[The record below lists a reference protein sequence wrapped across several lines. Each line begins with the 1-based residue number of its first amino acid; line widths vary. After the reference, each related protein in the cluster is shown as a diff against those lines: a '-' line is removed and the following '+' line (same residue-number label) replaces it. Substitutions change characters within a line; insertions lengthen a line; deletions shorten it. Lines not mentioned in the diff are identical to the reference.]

1 MFVQIELGPCTFGPC
16 RNSQA
21 TSPLSC
27 WQNIHISLS
36 GLIEASIICQ
46 WKVPNMR
53 VSVIDLARNGFLFLK
68 SARPEYASARLD
80 PGVNAPRPVS
90 YLKAIYIYICWY
102 LKSSKLR
109 ISASSKLWWFCALN
123 VNFSNPRERPVRNF
137 QGFDCQIWTWWSSLS
152 SALFTLQ
159 LGGGIKG
166 EEIETCWMISLF
178 NQLEYDFL

>member
-90 YLKAIYIYICWY
+90 YLKAIYIYLYMLIFKILKTEDLRKPKTMMILCVECEFF
-102 LKSSKLR
+102 KSSRKTCEEFSR
-109 ISASSKLWWFCALN
+109 I
-123 VNFSNPRERPVRNF
+123 
-137 QGFDCQIWTWWSSLS
+137 
-152 SALFTLQ
+152 
-159 LGGGIKG
+159 
-166 EEIETCWMISLF
+166 
-178 NQLEYDFL
+178 